1 MERSEREATAA
12 GLPVTRDLTGV
23 FAFSLLVAL
32 LTAAASLLGLLL
44 PDRLYPSEDLQQS
57 FLVNDVINLV
67 IGLPALLGS
76 IWSARRGQLLGLLFW
91 PGALFY
97 VVYNS
102 IIYAFAL
109 PLTVGFLLS
118 SALLILS
125 IYTMVSLL
133 VSIDAGALRQQ
144 IGDTI
149 PARQAGGILI
159 GLGTLFVVL
168 AFGTLVGDLL
178 GSTAVSPEDLAVH
191 FSDIIIGPAW
201 MLVGLL
207 LWRREPLGYVAGT
220 GLLFQASLL
229 FVGLIGFLLLQP
241 VLTGAPFA
249 PGDILVI
256 FILGLT
262 CFVPLA
268 LFIRGIL
275 RRA

>member
-1 MERSEREATAA
+1 
-12 GLPVTRDLTGV
+12 VTRDLTGV